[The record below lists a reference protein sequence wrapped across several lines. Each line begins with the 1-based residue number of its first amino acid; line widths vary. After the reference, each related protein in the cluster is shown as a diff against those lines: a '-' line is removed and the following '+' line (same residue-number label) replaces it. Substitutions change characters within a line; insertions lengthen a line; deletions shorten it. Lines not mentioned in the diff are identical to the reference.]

1 MSQLKYIKRIKLL
14 KANNNQITF
23 LEKKRFFKDFK
34 RFFIIE
40 DKNKILRGNHAH
52 KKAFQVIICLDEFC
66 EFDLFDGKNNKKI
79 ILKKL
84 DEAIYIPP
92 MIWLTN
98 LKLKKIIVFTNQF
111 YSEKEYIRSLPE
123 YLRLK
128 KIKPNH

>member
-1 MSQLKYIKRIKLL
+1 MSQLKYVKRIKLL
-14 KANNNQITF
+14 KANNNSITF

-34 RFFIIE
+34 RFFII
-40 DKNKILRGNHAH
+40 DQKNEILRGNHAH
-52 KKAFQVIICLDEFC
+52 KRAFQVIICLDEFC

-92 MIWLTN
+92 MIWLAK

-123 YLRLK
+123 YFRLK
-128 KIKPNH
+128 KIKSNH